1 MQGVIFVD
9 PTLTGKVLCLRKS
22 QTKFETNATLTLDI
36 ASTSS
41 CPIRMFLNRPL
52 IMLLEHLGAKDK
64 TFIELQNDA
73 IYSVECTRS
82 SFQEAS
88 KLFQQHGFGS
98 SFRLASLFNNLVTQL
113 KVPDGSVSPRILQ
126 CDLITTSLAY
136 AATHVLREI
145 KFRGRIA
152 VPGSFTLIGVSD
164 EWGCLREGEIYATI
178 QDERKG
184 IHEAVEGRVLITRS
198 PQIHP
203 GDVQFV
209 TAVRRPEL
217 AHLNNVVVFSCE

>member
-1 MQGVIFVD
+1 
-9 PTLTGKVLCLRKS
+9 
-22 QTKFETNATLTLDI
+22 
-36 ASTSS
+36 
-41 CPIRMFLNRPL
+41 
-52 IMLLEHLGAKDK
+52 MLLEHLGVEAK
-64 TFIELQNDA
+64 TFIGLQDDA
-73 IYSVECTRS
+73 ICSVERSRS

-98 SFRLASLFNNLVTQL
+98 SFRLASLFNNLFKQL
-113 KVPDGSVSPRILQ
+113 KVPDDSISPRFLQ
-126 CDLITTSLAY
+126 CNMITTSLAY

-152 VPGSFTLIGVSD
+152 IPGSFTLIGVSD

-178 QDERKG
+178 RDERNN
-184 IHEAVEGRVLITRS
+184 IHQAVEGKVLITRS

-209 TAVRRPEL
+209 TAVRHPKL
-217 AHLNNVVVFSCE
+217 SHLNNVVVFSCE

>member
-22 QTKFETNATLTLDI
+22 QTKFETNGTLTLDI

-41 CPIRMFLNRPL
+41 RPIRMFLNRPL
-52 IMLLEHLGAKDK
+52 IMLLEHLGVEDK
-64 TFIELQNDA
+64 MFIELQNDA
-73 IYSVECTRS
+73 IRSVESTRS

-88 KLFQQHGFGS
+88 KLFQQHGFGA
-98 SFRLASLFNNLVTQL
+98 SFRLASLFNNLVNQL
-113 KVPDGSVSPRILQ
+113 KLPDDYISPRILQ

-136 AATHVLREI
+136 AATHVLREL

-178 QDERKG
+178 RDERNG
-184 IHEAVEGRVLITRS
+184 IHQAVEGRVLITRS

-217 AHLNNVVVFSCE
+217 RHLNNVVVFSCE

>member
-1 MQGVIFVD
+1 
-9 PTLTGKVLCLRKS
+9 
-22 QTKFETNATLTLDI
+22 
-36 ASTSS
+36 
-41 CPIRMFLNRPL
+41 MFLNRPL
-52 IMLLEHLGAKDK
+52 IMLLEHLGVKDE
-64 TFIELQNDA
+64 TFIGLQNDA
-73 IYSVECTRS
+73 IHSVESTRT

-98 SFRLASLFNNLVTQL
+98 SFRLPSLFNNIVKQL
-113 KVPDGSVSPRILQ
+113 KVPDDSISPHTLQ

-145 KFRGRIA
+145 KFRARIA
-152 VPGSFTLIGVSD
+152 VPGSYTLIGVSD

-178 QDERKG
+178 QDERNG
-184 IHEAVEGRVLITRS
+184 ISEAVRGRVLITRS

-209 TAVRRPEL
+209 RAVRRPEL

>member
-1 MQGVIFVD
+1 
-9 PTLTGKVLCLRKS
+9 
-22 QTKFETNATLTLDI
+22 
-36 ASTSS
+36 
-41 CPIRMFLNRPL
+41 
-52 IMLLEHLGAKDK
+52 MLLEHLGVKDK

-73 IYSVECTRS
+73 IHSVECTRS

-88 KLFQQHGFGS
+88 KLFQQHGFGA
-98 SFRLASLFNNLVTQL
+98 SFRLASLFNNLVNQL
-113 KVPDGSVSPRILQ
+113 KLPDSISPHILQ

-136 AATHVLREI
+136 AATHVLRDL

-178 QDERKG
+178 RDERNG
-184 IHEAVEGRVLITRS
+184 IHLAVKGQVLITRS

-209 TAVRRPEL
+209 TAVHRPEL

>member
-36 ASTSS
+36 TSTSS
-41 CPIRMFLNRPL
+41 HPIRMFLNRPL
-52 IMLLEHLGAKDK
+52 TMLLEHLGVKHK
-64 TFIELQNDA
+64 TFIKLQDDA
-73 IYSVECTRS
+73 IHSVDCVRS
-82 SFQEAS
+82 SFQETS
-88 KLFQQHGFGS
+88 KLFQQYGFGA
-98 SFRLASLFNNLVTQL
+98 SFRLASLFNNLVKQL
-113 KVPDGSVSPRILQ
+113 KLPDDYISPRILR
-126 CDLITTSLAY
+126 CDLITTSLDY
-136 AATHVLREI
+136 AATHVLREL

-152 VPGSFTLIGVSD
+152 VPGSFTLIGISD

-178 QDERKG
+178 QDER
-184 IHEAVEGRVLITRS
+184 HATYQAVEGRVLITRS

-209 TAVRRPEL
+209 NAVRRPEL